1 MGAKKN
7 YTSSIFIEDII
18 NVGGPMRCPRC
29 AYKGKLFQGRCA
41 VCGYPL
47 EQETEENGTA
57 AVHQTSIQVS
67 EQYSPI
73 TNHYALIPDF
83 QLIDNRRSN
92 VLEPGNTLRSGRYRL
107 QERIALPPSQQNHGQ
122 AWNAY
127 DLQMSSRFVVIHEIK
142 FFSDVAS
149 PAVQKEYIANKI
161 AQRLN
166 RLGEHP
172 SLPRVSDM
180 FSENEAYFLVFLY
193 PQGETL
199 ASLLKS
205 WSNGL
210 PEYMIAEYAWQ
221 LCDVLTLLGEQ
232 QPPIVHGA
240 ISPETILISEEGR
253 QAILMHLP
261 LLPPK
266 ETVGKIDDIGSSY
279 RAPEQVHGIITPA
292 SDLYSLAATLYHA
305 VTGSAPHERPPAFY
319 PPARRLNETV
329 SLAMELIL
337 ARQLR
342 LTVTQRYNN
351 PHEMKQDLASLLESY
366 ATQATRAVVP
376 FQSSEMPLLSIKDEK
391 GEKIG
396 LKNMKIIVPTLIG
409 ILVVLGLLLVI
420 ILHT

>member
-1 MGAKKN
+1 
-7 YTSSIFIEDII
+7 
-18 NVGGPMRCPRC
+18 MRCPRC

-47 EQETEENGTA
+47 EQEKETAENSTA
-57 AVHQTSIQVS
+57 AVQQPFLQVN

-73 TNHYALIPDF
+73 TNHFAPIILDP
-83 QLIDNRRSN
+83 QLTGNHQSN
-92 VLEPGNTLRSGRYRL
+92 TLTAGDTLRSGRYRL
-107 QERIALPPSQQNHGQ
+107 QERITLPISQQQHGQ

-127 DLQMSSRFVVIHEIK
+127 DLQMSSRFVVIHEVE
-142 FFSDVAS
+142 FSSEMAS
-149 PAVQKEYIANKI
+149 TPRQKEFVANKI

-172 SLPRVSDM
+172 GLPKVSDM
-180 FSENEAYFLVFLY
+180 FSEKDSYFLVFLY

-199 ASLLKS
+199 ASLLQS

-221 LCDVLTLLGEQ
+221 LCDVLTSLREQ

-240 ISPETILISEEGR
+240 ISPETILISDEGR
-253 QAILMHLP
+253 QAILMHMP
-261 LLPPK
+261 LLPLG
-266 ETVGKIDDIGSSY
+266 ETSGKIDEMGSSY
-279 RAPEQVHGIITPA
+279 RAPEQVHGIISPA

-319 PPARRLNETV
+319 PPARRLNEAV
-329 SLAMELIL
+329 SPAMEMIL

-342 LTVTQRYNN
+342 LTVAQRYNN
-351 PHEMKQDLASLLESY
+351 PHEMKQDIAALLETY

-376 FQSSEMPLLSIKDEK
+376 LQSSEMPLLTIKHEK
-391 GEKIG
+391 VKKIEFQ
-396 LKNMKIIVPTLIG
+396 NMNIIIPTLIG
-409 ILVVLGLLLVI
+409 ILVVLGLLLVM